1 MQKIGFISPYMELEL
16 IARKKNIKVKTADG
30 YSAVNVAKKMIE
42 QGVEIIISRGAT
54 ALILKENLN
63 IPVVEM
69 QTTELE
75 IMKSVKI
82 AKSKSKSKI
91 IGYCGYKNVVYNME
105 SIQDILDVE
114 LNSIIADKHESKIE
128 MRNKIKK
135 LIGIVDVVVGDN
147 LSVQIAREFGIEG
160 ILIESGENSVLSSIN
175 VANKMIEA
183 IRLERTRYN
192 ELMTILKN
200 IHDGIMSV
208 DVHGRIKY
216 FNPTAENVFNI
227 NNEDIIGKIIQ
238 DILPGIN
245 FDEIILNNEQKKDE
259 IYTIREKT
267 IIFSTF
273 PIDFNKEIIG
283 FVIVFRDITDVQSQ
297 EEKIRKNVYFK
308 GHIAKYSFDNMITN
322 DAKIEKLVDLAKL
335 YGKTNSNIL
344 ITGETGTGKE
354 YFAQSIHNVSGR
366 SDKTFVALNC
376 AALPDTLLESELFGY
391 EDGSFTGAKKGGKQ
405 GLFELAHGGTIFLD
419 EIGEIATHIQ
429 TKLLRVLQE
438 RQVMRVGG
446 FKIIPV
452 DVRVIAATNVD
463 LKKGILEKTFRED
476 LYYRLNV
483 LKINIMPLR
492 ERKGSIIALIDF
504 FMEKHCSRNKTQT
517 KKISEEAMALLQS
530 YNWPGNIREL
540 ENIVER
546 ISIVV
551 QCKKVSIEDI
561 KNILDDF
568 DYQLLNK
575 EDTDI
580 TNFNSPYE
588 IKININKNLKQIE
601 EEIVKK
607 ALKVCDFN
615 KTEVANM
622 LGIGRVTLW
631 RWANLIEENKS
642 KI

>member
-1 MQKIGFISPYMELEL
+1 MNKIGFISPYFELEL
-16 IARKKNIKVKTADG
+16 IAKKENIKVKTADG
-30 YSAVNVAKKMIE
+30 YQAISVANKMIE
-42 QGVEIIISRGAT
+42 EGVEIIISRGGT
-54 ALILKENLN
+54 ALVLKENLN

-75 IMKSVKI
+75 IMKSVKK
-82 AKSKSKSKI
+82 AKSISKR
-91 IGYCGYKNVVYNME
+91 IGYCGYKNIVYNMD

-114 LNSIIADKHESKIE
+114 LYSVIINKHESKTK

-147 LSVQIAREFGIEG
+147 LSVQVAREFGMEG

-175 VANKMIEA
+175 EANKMREA
-183 IRLERTRYN
+183 IRLERTRFN
-192 ELMTILKN
+192 ELMIILNN
-200 IHDGIMSV
+200 IHDGIMSLDIQGIV
-208 DVHGRIKY
+208 KY
-216 FNPTAENVFNI
+216 FNPTAEKVFNI
-227 NNEDIIGKIIQ
+227 KNEDIIGRRIQ
-238 DILPGIN
+238 DILPEIN
-245 FDEIILNNEQKKDE
+245 LEDVIFNKKEKKDE
-259 IYTIREKT
+259 IYTIKGKT
-267 IIFSTF
+267 IIFSNF
-273 PIDFNKEIIG
+273 PIDFKKEITG
-283 FVIVFRDITDVQSQ
+283 SVIVFRDITDVQSQ
-297 EEKIRKNVYFK
+297 EEKIRKKVYFK
-308 GHIAKYSFDNMITN
+308 GHVAKYSFDNMITN
-322 DAKIEKLVDLAKL
+322 DEKIEKIVDLAKL

-354 YFAQSIHNVSGR
+354 YFAQSIHNASKRCG
-366 SDKTFVALNC
+366 KPFVALNC

-452 DVRVIAATNVD
+452 DVRVIAATNID
-463 LKKGILEKTFRED
+463 LKKAINEKKFRKD

-492 ERKGSIIALIDF
+492 ERRGSIVALINF
-504 FMEKHCSRNKTQT
+504 FMEKHCSLNKTEV
-517 KKISEEAMALLQS
+517 KIISKDAMALLQS

-546 ISIVV
+546 ISIVA
-551 QCKKVSIEDI
+551 QGKKVSIDDM
-561 KNILDDF
+561 KNILDDL
-568 DYQLLNK
+568 DNQSLDEEGADK
-575 EDTDI
+575 
-580 TNFNSPYE
+580 TNCNSPYE
-588 IKININKNLKQIE
+588 MKININRNLKQIE

-607 ALKVCDFN
+607 ALEACDFN
-615 KTEVANM
+615 KTKAANM

-631 RWANLIEENKS
+631 RWANLGEEN
-642 KI
+642 I